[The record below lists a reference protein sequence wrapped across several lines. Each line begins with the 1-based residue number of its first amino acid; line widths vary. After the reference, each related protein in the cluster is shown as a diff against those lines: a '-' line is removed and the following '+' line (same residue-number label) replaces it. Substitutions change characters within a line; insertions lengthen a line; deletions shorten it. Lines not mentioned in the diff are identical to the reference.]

1 MYYLWKNF
9 NLEWMDKKFKLIINK
24 KPKFNKIFLIEIFM
38 ESNSLLMKIKNP
50 VFKLLSGYIGIREL
64 MNVFKNSKYFQNKLN
79 IGLSSYKIFSFFL
92 KNQIDVLNNKKLF
105 DFYYRLMRKL
115 KENSL
120 EEIQIGLCTCI
131 LFSLKYNCTYDAN
144 MIEYELYPIYLLLRN
159 QFGITLNLMYTEK
172 FFKQNLFGKNYYI
185 NFIKENIQR
194 ISGITFSQIQ
204 SDVLLKVF
212 GNSNKEKVSLFNNFE
227 LKQINFKNMKLT
239 KDVYFL
245 LDQINFKYLKMLS
258 FIECKLTLNCLD
270 IFNKKILDASNL
282 IKLIFFQCS
291 INAKNIGKI
300 SNCYNN
306 LSYINLSKNKI
317 DDNAMSIFLENEFCK
332 NLITLDLSSNK
343 ISNESIKKIS
353 HSLNYFLNLKK
364 LNLANNFL
372 KHSIKYLFNWK
383 NPSLTYLDLTNC
395 QIEDYEFNDELINNL
410 ENLSHLVLNKNL
422 LGKRAI
428 KFCFSLKSLISL
440 YLSLCGLND
449 DDSFSLIKDIKNTNL
464 KMLSLSNNDI
474 TSETIISLFKNQIF
488 QKLYILDLFGNQ
500 LNDYFVDYLIK
511 NKNNI
516 PIQVL
521 NIGLNH
527 KISSEKKMQIYN
539 LFKKYTKVTNKGNYT

>member
-1 MYYLWKNF
+1 
-9 NLEWMDKKFKLIINK
+9 MDKKLKLIINK
-24 KPKFNKIFLIEIFM
+24 LFKFNKIFLIEIFM

-185 NFIKENIQR
+185 NFIKNNIQR

-204 SDVLLKVF
+204 SDVLLKFF
-212 GNSNKEKVSLFNNFE
+212 GNSNKEKVSLFNNLE

-239 KDVYFL
+239 KDVCFL

-428 KFCFSLKSLISL
+428 KFCFSLKSLIAL

-527 KISSEKKMQIYN
+527 KISSEKKIQIYN
-539 LFKKYTKVTNKGNYT
+539 LFKKYTKVSNKGNYT

>member
-1 MYYLWKNF
+1 
-9 NLEWMDKKFKLIINK
+9 MDKKFKLIINK

-64 MNVFKNSKYFQNKLN
+64 MNIFKNSKYFQNKLN

-131 LFSLKYNCTYDAN
+131 LFSLKYNYTYDAN

-159 QFGITLNLMYTEK
+159 QFGIALNLMYTEK

-185 NFIKENIQR
+185 NFIKNNIQR

-204 SDVLLKVF
+204 SDVLLKFF
-212 GNSNKEKVSLFNNFE
+212 GNSNKEKVALFNNLE
-227 LKQINFKNMKLT
+227 LKQLNFKNMKLT
-239 KDVYFL
+239 KDVSFL
-245 LDQINFKYLKMLS
+245 LDQINFKYLKILS

-291 INAKNIGKI
+291 INVKNIGKI
-300 SNCYNN
+300 SNSYNN

-372 KHSIKYLFNWK
+372 KHSIKDLFDWK
-383 NPSLTYLDLTNC
+383 NPNLTYLDLTNC

-449 DDSFSLIKDIKNTNL
+449 DDSFSLIKDIRNTNL

-500 LNDYFVDYLIK
+500 LNDFFVDYLIK

-527 KISSEKKMQIYN
+527 KISSEKKMQIYG

>member
-1 MYYLWKNF
+1 
-9 NLEWMDKKFKLIINK
+9 MDKKFKLIINK

-64 MNVFKNSKYFQNKLN
+64 MNIFKNSKYFQNKLN

-131 LFSLKYNCTYDAN
+131 LFSLKYNYTYDAN

-159 QFGITLNLMYTEK
+159 QFGIALNLMYTEK

-185 NFIKENIQR
+185 NFIKNNIQR

-204 SDVLLKVF
+204 SDVLLKFF
-212 GNSNKEKVSLFNNFE
+212 GNSNKEKVALFNNLE
-227 LKQINFKNMKLT
+227 LKQLNFKNMKLT
-239 KDVYFL
+239 KDVSFL
-245 LDQINFKYLKMLS
+245 LDQINFKYLKILS

-291 INAKNIGKI
+291 INVKNIGKI
-300 SNCYNN
+300 SNSYNN

-372 KHSIKYLFNWK
+372 KHSIKDLFDWK
-383 NPSLTYLDLTNC
+383 NPNLTYLDLTNC

-449 DDSFSLIKDIKNTNL
+449 DDSFSLIKDIRNTNL

-527 KISSEKKMQIYN
+527 KISSEKKMQIYG

>member
-1 MYYLWKNF
+1 
-9 NLEWMDKKFKLIINK
+9 MDKKLKLIINK
-24 KPKFNKIFLIEIFM
+24 LFKFNKIFLIEIFM

-212 GNSNKEKVSLFNNFE
+212 GNSNKEKVSLFNNLE

-239 KDVYFL
+239 KDVCFL

-527 KISSEKKMQIYN
+527 KISSEKKIQIYN
-539 LFKKYTKVTNKGNYT
+539 LFKKYTKVSNKGNYT

>member
-1 MYYLWKNF
+1 
-9 NLEWMDKKFKLIINK
+9 MDKKLKLIINK
-24 KPKFNKIFLIEIFM
+24 LFKFNKIFLIEIFM

-212 GNSNKEKVSLFNNFE
+212 GNSNKEKVSLFNNLE

-239 KDVYFL
+239 KDVCFL

-449 DDSFSLIKDIKNTNL
+449 DDSFSLIKDMKNTNL

-474 TSETIISLFKNQIF
+474 TSKTIISLFKNQIF

-500 LNDYFVDYLIK
+500 LNDYFLDYLIK

-527 KISSEKKMQIYN
+527 KISSEKKIQIYN
-539 LFKKYTKVTNKGNYT
+539 LFKKYTKVSNKGNYT

>member
-1 MYYLWKNF
+1 
-9 NLEWMDKKFKLIINK
+9 MDKKLKLIINK
-24 KPKFNKIFLIEIFM
+24 LFKFNKIFLIEIFM

-131 LFSLKYNCTYDAN
+131 LFSLKYNYTYDAN

-212 GNSNKEKVSLFNNFE
+212 GNSNKEKVSLFNNLE

-239 KDVYFL
+239 KDVCFL

-300 SNCYNN
+300 SNSYNN

-428 KFCFSLKSLISL
+428 KFCFSLKSLIAL

-527 KISSEKKMQIYN
+527 KISSEKKIQIYN
-539 LFKKYTKVTNKGNYT
+539 LFKKYTKVSNKGNYT

>member
-1 MYYLWKNF
+1 
-9 NLEWMDKKFKLIINK
+9 MDKKFKLIINK
-24 KPKFNKIFLIEIFM
+24 LFKFNKIFLIEIFM

-64 MNVFKNSKYFQNKLN
+64 MNIFKNSKYFQNKLN

-159 QFGITLNLMYTEK
+159 QFGIALNLMYTEK

-212 GNSNKEKVSLFNNFE
+212 GNSNKEKVALFNNFE

-410 ENLSHLVLNKNL
+410 ENLSHLALNKNL

-449 DDSFSLIKDIKNTNL
+449 DDSFSLIKDIKNANL

-527 KISSEKKMQIYN
+527 KISSEKKIQIYN
-539 LFKKYTKVTNKGNYT
+539 LFKKYTKVSNKGNYT

>member
-1 MYYLWKNF
+1 
-9 NLEWMDKKFKLIINK
+9 MDKKFKLIINK
-24 KPKFNKIFLIEIFM
+24 LFKFNKIFLIEIFM

-131 LFSLKYNCTYDAN
+131 LFSLKYNYTYDAN

-212 GNSNKEKVSLFNNFE
+212 GNSNKEKVSLFNNLE

-239 KDVYFL
+239 KDVCFL

-300 SNCYNN
+300 SNSYNN

-317 DDNAMSIFLENEFCK
+317 DDNTMSIFLENEFCK

-422 LGKRAI
+422 LMKRAI
-428 KFCFSLKSLISL
+428 KCCFSLKSLIAL

-527 KISSEKKMQIYN
+527 KISSEKKIQIYN
-539 LFKKYTKVTNKGNYT
+539 LFKKYTKVSNKGNYT

>member
-1 MYYLWKNF
+1 
-9 NLEWMDKKFKLIINK
+9 MDKKFKLIINK

-131 LFSLKYNCTYDAN
+131 LFSLKYNYTYDAN

-212 GNSNKEKVSLFNNFE
+212 GNSNKEKVSLFNNLE

-239 KDVYFL
+239 KDVCFL

-527 KISSEKKMQIYN
+527 KISSEKKIQIYN
-539 LFKKYTKVTNKGNYT
+539 LFKKYTKVSNKGNYT

>member
-1 MYYLWKNF
+1 
-9 NLEWMDKKFKLIINK
+9 MDKKFKLIINK
-24 KPKFNKIFLIEIFM
+24 LFKFNKIFLIEIFM

-212 GNSNKEKVSLFNNFE
+212 GNSNKEKVSLFNNLE

-239 KDVYFL
+239 KDVCFL

-291 INAKNIGKI
+291 INVKNIGKI
-300 SNCYNN
+300 SNSYNN

-428 KFCFSLKSLISL
+428 KFCFSLKSLIAL

-527 KISSEKKMQIYN
+527 KISSEKKIQIYN
-539 LFKKYTKVTNKGNYT
+539 LFKKYTKVSNKGNYT

>member
-1 MYYLWKNF
+1 
-9 NLEWMDKKFKLIINK
+9 MDKKLKLIINK
-24 KPKFNKIFLIEIFM
+24 LFKFNKIFLIEIFM

-131 LFSLKYNCTYDAN
+131 LFSLKYNYTYDAN

-212 GNSNKEKVSLFNNFE
+212 GNSNKEKVSLFNNLE

-239 KDVYFL
+239 KDVCFL

-428 KFCFSLKSLISL
+428 KFCFSLKSLIAL

-449 DDSFSLIKDIKNTNL
+449 DDSFSLIKDIKNANL

-527 KISSEKKMQIYN
+527 KISSEKKIQIYN
-539 LFKKYTKVTNKGNYT
+539 LFKKYTKVSNKGNYT

>member
-1 MYYLWKNF
+1 
-9 NLEWMDKKFKLIINK
+9 
-24 KPKFNKIFLIEIFM
+24 
-38 ESNSLLMKIKNP
+38 
-50 VFKLLSGYIGIREL
+50 
-64 MNVFKNSKYFQNKLN
+64 
-79 IGLSSYKIFSFFL
+79 
-92 KNQIDVLNNKKLF
+92 
-105 DFYYRLMRKL
+105 
-115 KENSL
+115 
-120 EEIQIGLCTCI
+120 
-131 LFSLKYNCTYDAN
+131 
-144 MIEYELYPIYLLLRN
+144 
-159 QFGITLNLMYTEK
+159 
-172 FFKQNLFGKNYYI
+172 
-185 NFIKENIQR
+185 
-194 ISGITFSQIQ
+194 
-204 SDVLLKVF
+204 
-212 GNSNKEKVSLFNNFE
+212 
-227 LKQINFKNMKLT
+227 
-239 KDVYFL
+239 
-245 LDQINFKYLKMLS
+245 MLS

-300 SNCYNN
+300 SNSYNN

-372 KHSIKYLFNWK
+372 KHSIKDLFDWK
-383 NPSLTYLDLTNC
+383 NPNLTYLDLTNC

-449 DDSFSLIKDIKNTNL
+449 DDSFSLIKDIRNTNL

-500 LNDYFVDYLIK
+500 LNDFFVDYLIK

-516 PIQVL
+516 PIQFL

-527 KISSEKKMQIYN
+527 KISSEKKMQIYG

>member
-1 MYYLWKNF
+1 
-9 NLEWMDKKFKLIINK
+9 MDKKFKLIINK
-24 KPKFNKIFLIEIFM
+24 KPKFIKIFLIEIFM

-64 MNVFKNSKYFQNKLN
+64 MNIFKNSKYFQNKLN

-131 LFSLKYNCTYDAN
+131 LFSLKYNYTYDAN

-159 QFGITLNLMYTEK
+159 QFGIALNLMYTEK

-185 NFIKENIQR
+185 NFIKNNIQR

-204 SDVLLKVF
+204 SDVLLKFF
-212 GNSNKEKVSLFNNFE
+212 GNSNKEKVALFNNLE
-227 LKQINFKNMKLT
+227 LKQLNFKNMKLT
-239 KDVYFL
+239 KDVSFL
-245 LDQINFKYLKMLS
+245 LDQINFKYLKILS

-291 INAKNIGKI
+291 INVKNIGKI
-300 SNCYNN
+300 SNSYNN

-372 KHSIKYLFNWK
+372 KHSIKDLFDWK
-383 NPSLTYLDLTNC
+383 NPNLTYLDLTNC

-449 DDSFSLIKDIKNTNL
+449 DDSFSLIKDIRNTNL

-500 LNDYFVDYLIK
+500 LNDFFVDYLIK

-516 PIQVL
+516 PIQFL

-527 KISSEKKMQIYN
+527 KISSEKKMQIYG

>member
-1 MYYLWKNF
+1 
-9 NLEWMDKKFKLIINK
+9 
-24 KPKFNKIFLIEIFM
+24 M

-50 VFKLLSGYIGIREL
+50 IFKLLSGYIGIREL

-92 KNQIDVLNNKKLF
+92 KNKIDVLNNKKLF

-131 LFSLKYNCTYDAN
+131 LFSLKYNYTYDAN
-144 MIEYELYPIYLLLRN
+144 MIDYELYPIYLLLRN

-204 SDVLLKVF
+204 SDVLLKFF
-212 GNSNKEKVSLFNNFE
+212 GNSNKEKVALFNNFE

-245 LDQINFKYLKMLS
+245 LDQINFKYIKMLS

-282 IKLIFFQCS
+282 TKLIFFQCS

-300 SNCYNN
+300 NNSYNN

-332 NLITLDLSSNK
+332 NLIILDLSSNK
-343 ISNESIKKIS
+343 ISNESIEKIS

-383 NPSLTYLDLTNC
+383 NPNLTYLDLTNC

-440 YLSLCGLND
+440 YLSLCGLNE

>member
-1 MYYLWKNF
+1 
-9 NLEWMDKKFKLIINK
+9 MDKKFKLIINK

-64 MNVFKNSKYFQNKLN
+64 MNIFKNSKYFQNKLN

-131 LFSLKYNCTYDAN
+131 LFSLKYNYTYDAN

-159 QFGITLNLMYTEK
+159 QFGIALNLMYTEK

-185 NFIKENIQR
+185 NFIKNNIQR

-212 GNSNKEKVSLFNNFE
+212 GNSNKEKVSLFNNLE

-239 KDVYFL
+239 KDVCFL
-245 LDQINFKYLKMLS
+245 LDQINFKYLKILS

-300 SNCYNN
+300 SNSYNN

-372 KHSIKYLFNWK
+372 KHSIKDLFDWK
-383 NPSLTYLDLTNC
+383 NPNLTYLDLTNC

-449 DDSFSLIKDIKNTNL
+449 DDSFSLIKDIRNTNL

-500 LNDYFVDYLIK
+500 LNDFFVDYLIK

-527 KISSEKKMQIYN
+527 KISSEKKMQIYG

>member
-1 MYYLWKNF
+1 
-9 NLEWMDKKFKLIINK
+9 MDKKFKLIINK
-24 KPKFNKIFLIEIFM
+24 LFKFNKIFLIEIFM

-131 LFSLKYNCTYDAN
+131 LFSLKYNYTYDAN

-212 GNSNKEKVSLFNNFE
+212 GNSNKEKVSLFNNLE

-239 KDVYFL
+239 KDVCFL

-428 KFCFSLKSLISL
+428 KFCFSLKSLIAL

-527 KISSEKKMQIYN
+527 KISSEKKIQIYN
-539 LFKKYTKVTNKGNYT
+539 LFKKYTKVSNKGNYT

>member
-1 MYYLWKNF
+1 
-9 NLEWMDKKFKLIINK
+9 MDKKLKLIINK
-24 KPKFNKIFLIEIFM
+24 LFKFNKIFLIEIFM

-131 LFSLKYNCTYDAN
+131 LFSLKYNYTYDAN

-212 GNSNKEKVSLFNNFE
+212 GNSNKEKVSLFNNLE

-239 KDVYFL
+239 KDVCFL

-527 KISSEKKMQIYN
+527 KISSEKKIQIYN
-539 LFKKYTKVTNKGNYT
+539 LFKKYTKVSNKGNYT

>member
-1 MYYLWKNF
+1 
-9 NLEWMDKKFKLIINK
+9 MDKKFKLIINK
-24 KPKFNKIFLIEIFM
+24 LFKFNKIFLIEIFM

-131 LFSLKYNCTYDAN
+131 LFSLKYNYTYDAN
-144 MIEYELYPIYLLLRN
+144 MIDYELYPIYLLLRN

-212 GNSNKEKVSLFNNFE
+212 GNSNKEKVSLFNNLE

-239 KDVYFL
+239 KDVCFL

-300 SNCYNN
+300 SNSYNN

-332 NLITLDLSSNK
+332 NLIILDLSSNK
-343 ISNESIKKIS
+343 ISNESIEKIS

-428 KFCFSLKSLISL
+428 KFCFSLKSLIAL

-449 DDSFSLIKDIKNTNL
+449 DDSFSLIKDIRNTNL

-539 LFKKYTKVTNKGNYT
+539 LFKKYTKVSNKGNYT

>member
-1 MYYLWKNF
+1 
-9 NLEWMDKKFKLIINK
+9 MDKKFKLIINK

-64 MNVFKNSKYFQNKLN
+64 MNIFKNSKYFQNKLN

-131 LFSLKYNCTYDAN
+131 LFSLKYNYTYDAN

-159 QFGITLNLMYTEK
+159 QFGIALNLMYTEK

-185 NFIKENIQR
+185 NFIKDNSQR

-204 SDVLLKVF
+204 SDVLLKFF
-212 GNSNKEKVSLFNNFE
+212 GNSNKEKVALFNNLE
-227 LKQINFKNMKLT
+227 LKQLNFKNMKLT
-239 KDVYFL
+239 KDVSFL
-245 LDQINFKYLKMLS
+245 LDQINFKYLKILT

-300 SNCYNN
+300 SNSYNN

-372 KHSIKYLFNWK
+372 KHSIKDLFDWK
-383 NPSLTYLDLTNC
+383 NPNLTYLDLTNC

-449 DDSFSLIKDIKNTNL
+449 DDSFSLIKDIRNTNL

-500 LNDYFVDYLIK
+500 LNDFFVDYLIK

-527 KISSEKKMQIYN
+527 KISSEKKMQIYG

>member
-1 MYYLWKNF
+1 
-9 NLEWMDKKFKLIINK
+9 MDKKLKLIINK
-24 KPKFNKIFLIEIFM
+24 LFKFNKIFLIEIFM

-131 LFSLKYNCTYDAN
+131 LFSLKYNYTYDAN

-212 GNSNKEKVSLFNNFE
+212 GNSNKEKVSLFNNLE

-239 KDVYFL
+239 KDVCFL

-428 KFCFSLKSLISL
+428 KFCFSLKSLIAL

-527 KISSEKKMQIYN
+527 KISSEKKIQIYN
-539 LFKKYTKVTNKGNYT
+539 LFKKYTKVSNKGNYT

>member
-1 MYYLWKNF
+1 
-9 NLEWMDKKFKLIINK
+9 MDKKLKLIINK
-24 KPKFNKIFLIEIFM
+24 LFKFNKIFLIEIFM

-212 GNSNKEKVSLFNNFE
+212 GNSNKEKVSLFNNLE

-239 KDVYFL
+239 KDVCFL

-428 KFCFSLKSLISL
+428 KFCFSLKSLIAL

-527 KISSEKKMQIYN
+527 KISSEKKIQIYN
-539 LFKKYTKVTNKGNYT
+539 LFKKYTKVSNKGNYT

>member
-1 MYYLWKNF
+1 
-9 NLEWMDKKFKLIINK
+9 MDKKFKLIINK

-64 MNVFKNSKYFQNKLN
+64 MNIFKNSKYFQNKLN

-131 LFSLKYNCTYDAN
+131 LFSLKYNYTYDAN

-159 QFGITLNLMYTEK
+159 QFGIALNLMYTEK

-185 NFIKENIQR
+185 NFIKNNIQR

-204 SDVLLKVF
+204 SDVLLKFF
-212 GNSNKEKVSLFNNFE
+212 GNSNKEKVALFNNLE
-227 LKQINFKNMKLT
+227 LKQLNFKNMKLT
-239 KDVYFL
+239 KDVSFL

-291 INAKNIGKI
+291 INVKNIGKI
-300 SNCYNN
+300 SNSYNN

-372 KHSIKYLFNWK
+372 KHSIKDLFDWK
-383 NPSLTYLDLTNC
+383 NPNLTYLDLTNC

-449 DDSFSLIKDIKNTNL
+449 DDSFSLIKDIRNTNL

-527 KISSEKKMQIYN
+527 KISSEKKMQIYG

>member
-1 MYYLWKNF
+1 
-9 NLEWMDKKFKLIINK
+9 MDKKLKLIINK
-24 KPKFNKIFLIEIFM
+24 LFKFNKIFLIEIFM

-131 LFSLKYNCTYDAN
+131 LFSLKYNYIYDAN

-212 GNSNKEKVSLFNNFE
+212 GNSNKEKVSLFNNLE

-239 KDVYFL
+239 KDVCFL

-428 KFCFSLKSLISL
+428 KFCFSLKSLIAL

-500 LNDYFVDYLIK
+500 LNDFFVDYLIK

-527 KISSEKKMQIYN
+527 KISSEKKIQIYN
-539 LFKKYTKVTNKGNYT
+539 LFKKYTKVSNKGNYT

>member
-1 MYYLWKNF
+1 
-9 NLEWMDKKFKLIINK
+9 MDKKLKLIINK
-24 KPKFNKIFLIEIFM
+24 LFKFNKIFLIEIFM

-212 GNSNKEKVSLFNNFE
+212 GNSNKEKVSLFNNLE

-239 KDVYFL
+239 KDVCFL

-300 SNCYNN
+300 SNSYNN

-527 KISSEKKMQIYN
+527 KISSEKKIQIYN
-539 LFKKYTKVTNKGNYT
+539 LFKKYTKVSNKGNYT

>member
-1 MYYLWKNF
+1 
-9 NLEWMDKKFKLIINK
+9 MDKKFKLIINK

-131 LFSLKYNCTYDAN
+131 LFSLKYNYTYDAN

-212 GNSNKEKVSLFNNFE
+212 GNSNKEKVSLFNNLE

-239 KDVYFL
+239 KDVCFL

-300 SNCYNN
+300 SNSYNN

-428 KFCFSLKSLISL
+428 KFCFSLKSLIAL

-500 LNDYFVDYLIK
+500 LNDYFVGYLIK

-539 LFKKYTKVTNKGNYT
+539 LFKKYTKVSNKGNYT

>member
-1 MYYLWKNF
+1 
-9 NLEWMDKKFKLIINK
+9 MDKKFKLIINK

-64 MNVFKNSKYFQNKLN
+64 MNIFKNSKYFQNKLN

-131 LFSLKYNCTYDAN
+131 LFSLKYNYTYDAN

-159 QFGITLNLMYTEK
+159 QFGIALNLMYTEK

-185 NFIKENIQR
+185 NFIKNNIQR

-204 SDVLLKVF
+204 SDVLLKFF
-212 GNSNKEKVSLFNNFE
+212 GNSNKEKVALFNNLE
-227 LKQINFKNMKLT
+227 LKQLNFKNMKLT
-239 KDVYFL
+239 KDVSFL
-245 LDQINFKYLKMLS
+245 LDQINFKYLKILS

-300 SNCYNN
+300 SNSYNN

-372 KHSIKYLFNWK
+372 KHSIKDLFDWK
-383 NPSLTYLDLTNC
+383 NPNLTYLDLTNC

-449 DDSFSLIKDIKNTNL
+449 DDSFSLIKDIRNTNL

-500 LNDYFVDYLIK
+500 LNDFFVDYLIK

-527 KISSEKKMQIYN
+527 KISSEKKMQIYG

>member
-1 MYYLWKNF
+1 
-9 NLEWMDKKFKLIINK
+9 MDKKFKLIINK

-64 MNVFKNSKYFQNKLN
+64 MNIFKNSKYFQNKLN

-105 DFYYRLMRKL
+105 DFYYRLIRKL

-120 EEIQIGLCTCI
+120 EEIQIGLCICI
-131 LFSLKYNCTYDAN
+131 LFSLKYNYTYDAN

-159 QFGITLNLMYTEK
+159 QFGIALNLMYTEK

-185 NFIKENIQR
+185 NFIKNNIQR

-204 SDVLLKVF
+204 SDVLLKFF
-212 GNSNKEKVSLFNNFE
+212 GNSNKEKVALFNNLE
-227 LKQINFKNMKLT
+227 LKQLNFKNMKLT
-239 KDVYFL
+239 KDVSFL
-245 LDQINFKYLKMLS
+245 LDQINFKYLKILT

-291 INAKNIGKI
+291 INVKNIGKI
-300 SNCYNN
+300 SNSYNN

-372 KHSIKYLFNWK
+372 KHSIKDLFDWK
-383 NPSLTYLDLTNC
+383 NPNLTYLDLTNC

-449 DDSFSLIKDIKNTNL
+449 DDSFSLIKDIRNTNL

-500 LNDYFVDYLIK
+500 LNDFFVDYLIK

-527 KISSEKKMQIYN
+527 KISSEKKMQIYG

>member
-1 MYYLWKNF
+1 
-9 NLEWMDKKFKLIINK
+9 MDKKFKLIINK
-24 KPKFNKIFLIEIFM
+24 LFKFNKIFLIEIFM

-212 GNSNKEKVSLFNNFE
+212 GNSNKEKVSLFNNLE

-239 KDVYFL
+239 KDVCFL

-300 SNCYNN
+300 SNSYNN

>member
-1 MYYLWKNF
+1 
-9 NLEWMDKKFKLIINK
+9 MDKKFKLIINK
-24 KPKFNKIFLIEIFM
+24 KPKFIKIFLIEIFM

-64 MNVFKNSKYFQNKLN
+64 MNIFKNSKYFQNKLN

-131 LFSLKYNCTYDAN
+131 LFSLKYNYTYDAN

-159 QFGITLNLMYTEK
+159 QFGIALNLMYTEK

-185 NFIKENIQR
+185 NFIKNNIQR

-204 SDVLLKVF
+204 SDVLLKFF
-212 GNSNKEKVSLFNNFE
+212 GNSNKEKVALFNNLE
-227 LKQINFKNMKLT
+227 LKQLNFKNMKLT
-239 KDVYFL
+239 KDVSFL
-245 LDQINFKYLKMLS
+245 LDQINFKYLKILS

-291 INAKNIGKI
+291 INVKNIGKI
-300 SNCYNN
+300 SNSYNN

-372 KHSIKYLFNWK
+372 KHSIKDLFDWK
-383 NPSLTYLDLTNC
+383 NPNLTYLDLTNC

-449 DDSFSLIKDIKNTNL
+449 DDSFSLIKDIRNTNL

-500 LNDYFVDYLIK
+500 LNDFFVDYLIK

-527 KISSEKKMQIYN
+527 KISSEKKMQIYG

>member
-1 MYYLWKNF
+1 
-9 NLEWMDKKFKLIINK
+9 MDKKFKLIINK

-64 MNVFKNSKYFQNKLN
+64 MNIFKNSKYFQNKLN

-131 LFSLKYNCTYDAN
+131 LFSLKYNYTYDAN
-144 MIEYELYPIYLLLRN
+144 MIEYEFYPIYLLLRN
-159 QFGITLNLMYTEK
+159 QFGIALNLMYTEK

-185 NFIKENIQR
+185 NFIKNNIQR

-204 SDVLLKVF
+204 SDVLLKFF
-212 GNSNKEKVSLFNNFE
+212 GNSNKEKVALFNNLE
-227 LKQINFKNMKLT
+227 LKQLNFKNMKLT
-239 KDVYFL
+239 KDVSFL
-245 LDQINFKYLKMLS
+245 LDQINFKYLKILT

-291 INAKNIGKI
+291 INVKNIGKI
-300 SNCYNN
+300 SNSYNN

-372 KHSIKYLFNWK
+372 KHSIKDLFDWK
-383 NPSLTYLDLTNC
+383 NPNLTYLDLTNC

-449 DDSFSLIKDIKNTNL
+449 DDSFSLIKDIRNTNL

-500 LNDYFVDYLIK
+500 LNDFFVDYLIK

-527 KISSEKKMQIYN
+527 KISSEKKMQIYG

>member
-1 MYYLWKNF
+1 
-9 NLEWMDKKFKLIINK
+9 MDKKFKLIINK

-64 MNVFKNSKYFQNKLN
+64 MNIFKNSKYFQNKLN

-131 LFSLKYNCTYDAN
+131 LFSLKYNYTYDAN
-144 MIEYELYPIYLLLRN
+144 MIEYEFYPIYLLLRN
-159 QFGITLNLMYTEK
+159 QFGIALNLMYTEK

-185 NFIKENIQR
+185 NFIKNNIQR

-204 SDVLLKVF
+204 SDVLLKFF
-212 GNSNKEKVSLFNNFE
+212 GNSNKEKVALFNNLE
-227 LKQINFKNMKLT
+227 LKQLNFKNMKLT
-239 KDVYFL
+239 KDVSFL
-245 LDQINFKYLKMLS
+245 LDQINFKYLKILS

-291 INAKNIGKI
+291 INVKNIGKI
-300 SNCYNN
+300 SNSYNN

-372 KHSIKYLFNWK
+372 KHSIKDLFDWK
-383 NPSLTYLDLTNC
+383 NPNLTYLDLTNC

-449 DDSFSLIKDIKNTNL
+449 DDSFSLIKDIRNTNL

-500 LNDYFVDYLIK
+500 LNDFFVDYLIK

-516 PIQVL
+516 PIQFL

-527 KISSEKKMQIYN
+527 KISSEKKMQIYG

>member
-1 MYYLWKNF
+1 
-9 NLEWMDKKFKLIINK
+9 MDKKFKLIINK
-24 KPKFNKIFLIEIFM
+24 LFKFNKIFLIEIFM

-131 LFSLKYNCTYDAN
+131 LFSLKYNYTYDAN

-212 GNSNKEKVSLFNNFE
+212 GNSNKEKVSLFNNLE

-239 KDVYFL
+239 KDVCFL

-300 SNCYNN
+300 SNSYNN

-332 NLITLDLSSNK
+332 NLIILDLSSNK
-343 ISNESIKKIS
+343 ISNESIEKIS

-372 KHSIKYLFNWK
+372 KHSIKDLFDWK
-383 NPSLTYLDLTNC
+383 NPNLTYLDLTNC

-449 DDSFSLIKDIKNTNL
+449 DDSFSLIKDIRNTNL

-527 KISSEKKMQIYN
+527 KISSEKKIQIYN
-539 LFKKYTKVTNKGNYT
+539 LFKKYTKVSNKGNYT

>member
-1 MYYLWKNF
+1 
-9 NLEWMDKKFKLIINK
+9 MDKKFKLIINK

-64 MNVFKNSKYFQNKLN
+64 MNIFKNSKYFQNKLN

-131 LFSLKYNCTYDAN
+131 LFSLKYNYTYDAN

-185 NFIKENIQR
+185 NFIKNNIQR

-204 SDVLLKVF
+204 SDVLLKFF
-212 GNSNKEKVSLFNNFE
+212 GNSNKEKVALFNNLE
-227 LKQINFKNMKLT
+227 LKQLNFKNMKLT
-239 KDVYFL
+239 KDVSFL
-245 LDQINFKYLKMLS
+245 LDQINFKYLKILS

-291 INAKNIGKI
+291 INVKNIGKI
-300 SNCYNN
+300 SNSYNN

-372 KHSIKYLFNWK
+372 KHSIKDLFDWK
-383 NPSLTYLDLTNC
+383 NPNLTYLDLTNC

-449 DDSFSLIKDIKNTNL
+449 DDSFSLIKDIRNTNL

-527 KISSEKKMQIYN
+527 KISSEKKMQIYG

>member
-1 MYYLWKNF
+1 
-9 NLEWMDKKFKLIINK
+9 MDKKFKLIINK
-24 KPKFNKIFLIEIFM
+24 LFKFNKIFLIEIFM

-50 VFKLLSGYIGIREL
+50 IFKLLSGYIGIREL

-212 GNSNKEKVSLFNNFE
+212 GNSNKEKVSLFNNLE

-239 KDVYFL
+239 KDVCFL

-527 KISSEKKMQIYN
+527 KISSEKKIQIYN
-539 LFKKYTKVTNKGNYT
+539 LFKKYTKVSNKGNYT

>member
-1 MYYLWKNF
+1 
-9 NLEWMDKKFKLIINK
+9 MDKKLKLIINK
-24 KPKFNKIFLIEIFM
+24 LFKFNKIFLIEIFM

-131 LFSLKYNCTYDAN
+131 LFSLKYNYTYDAN

-185 NFIKENIQR
+185 NFIKNNIQR

-212 GNSNKEKVSLFNNFE
+212 GNLNKEKVSLFNNLE

-239 KDVYFL
+239 KDVCFL

-428 KFCFSLKSLISL
+428 KFCFSLKSLIAL

-527 KISSEKKMQIYN
+527 KISSEKKIQIYN
-539 LFKKYTKVTNKGNYT
+539 LFKKYTKVSNKGNYT

>member
-1 MYYLWKNF
+1 
-9 NLEWMDKKFKLIINK
+9 MDKKLKLIINK
-24 KPKFNKIFLIEIFM
+24 LFKFNKIFLIEIFM

-212 GNSNKEKVSLFNNFE
+212 GNSNKEKVSLFNNLE
-227 LKQINFKNMKLT
+227 LKQINFKNMKFT
-239 KDVYFL
+239 KDVCFL

-527 KISSEKKMQIYN
+527 KISSEKKIQIYN
-539 LFKKYTKVTNKGNYT
+539 LFKKYTKVSNKGNYT

>member
-1 MYYLWKNF
+1 
-9 NLEWMDKKFKLIINK
+9 MDKKFKLIINK
-24 KPKFNKIFLIEIFM
+24 LFKFNKIFLIEIFM

-212 GNSNKEKVSLFNNFE
+212 GNSNKEKVSLFNNLE

-239 KDVYFL
+239 KDVCFL

-428 KFCFSLKSLISL
+428 KFCFSLKSLIAL

-527 KISSEKKMQIYN
+527 KISSEKKIQIYN
-539 LFKKYTKVTNKGNYT
+539 LFKKYTKVSNKGNYT